1 MATVP
6 TSFISKMADRAASD
20 KRICQMHYYSGFG
33 AAAVKQALEV
43 NSKLSKG
50 ELHDLA

>member
-6 TSFISKMADRAASD
+6 AGFIEKMADRAATD
-20 KRICQMHYYSGFG
+20 KRISVIHYYSGFG

-43 NSKLSKG
+43 NHKFATTGQFSG
-50 ELHDLA
+50 

>member
-6 TSFISKMADRAASD
+6 AGFVENMADKAATD
-20 KRICQMHYYSGFG
+20 KRISAIHYYSGFG

-43 NSKLSKG
+43 NHKFVTG
-50 ELHDLA
+50 QPIG